1 MFTLRPLCPVVL
13 LIALSPLPAV
23 AQAAAPQVRQG
34 ADDAVPLLRLPERVL
49 PGLVPLVE
57 AAAEVAPAVIT
68 ARLEKLAAESR
79 EEESRSLTRPR
90 ADVFGDISYRENS
103 ETRDGGVKPY
113 YNVGVEQPIWHWHS
127 LTNQKRIA
135 EIKKKLA
142 ANDYE
147 EARRNLVLEI
157 RRAYLDLILQK
168 ASLAETF
175 ASYDRQRTALRVNR
189 ERATRGEYASDLLA
203 TEQLDA
209 GKAELARDR
218 AQSAFQRALREFAI
232 LNGLETFTAGQLP
245 DGVGSLPASAKA
257 LFQPEAPAPTPAGAV
272 PAALARPEGEL
283 EAARLQQE
291 VTRVRNYPKVNLAAG
306 ADQGATS
313 GTDQTAVI
321 NYFAG
326 VRVRWNIF
334 DGFATRAAVREARA
348 VVRQNEQAVTAAR
361 RDLINQLNDQAE
373 DISLG
378 LRELDIAEQR
388 FALTESRRK
397 VDEDLWKTGRLAE
410 TEWQT
415 RSAAAQTERIA
426 LNDLRGRTIL
436 QLSEHALLRLRATK
450 PSGEIQFP

>member
-13 LIALSPLPAV
+13 LIALSPLPVV
-23 AQAAAPQVRQG
+23 AQAAPQAQS
-34 ADDAVPLLRLPERVL
+34 AEEATPLLRLPERVL

-57 AAAEVAPAVIT
+57 AAAEAGPAVIT
-68 ARLEKLAAESR
+68 ARLEKLASEAR

-103 ETRDGGVKPY
+103 ETRDGEVRPY

-142 ANDYE
+142 VSDYD
-147 EARRNLVLEI
+147 EARRNLILEI

-168 ASLAETF
+168 GSLAGIF
-175 ASYDRQRTALRVNR
+175 AAHDRQRTALRVNR
-189 ERATRGEYASDLLA
+189 DRAARGEYASDLLA

-209 GKAELARDR
+209 SKAELARDR

-232 LNGLETFTAGQLP
+232 LNGLETFTAAQLP
-245 DGVGSLPASAKA
+245 DGVGALPAGAKA
-257 LFQPEAPAPTPAGAV
+257 LFNPAIPAPAPANRV

-291 VTRVRNYPKVNLAAG
+291 VTRVRNYPKINLAAG

-348 VVRQNEQAVTAAR
+348 IVRQNEQAVTAAR
-361 RDLINQLNDQAE
+361 RDLVNQLNDQAE
-373 DISLG
+373 DLALI

-388 FALTESRRK
+388 FVLTEARRK

-415 RSAAAQTERIA
+415 RNAAAQTESIA
-426 LNDLRGRTIL
+426 LSDLRGRAIL
-436 QLSEHALLRLRATK
+436 QLSEHALLSLRATT
-450 PSGEIQFP
+450 PSSEIQFP